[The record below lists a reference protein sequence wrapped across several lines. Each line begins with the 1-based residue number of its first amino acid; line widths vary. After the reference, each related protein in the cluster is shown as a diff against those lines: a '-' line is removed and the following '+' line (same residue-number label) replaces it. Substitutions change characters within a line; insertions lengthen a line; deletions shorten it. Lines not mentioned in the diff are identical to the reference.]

1 MEKSRGLVSIQ
12 EVVVGTSLVVQG
24 LASTSGNTHS
34 NPGWGAKIS
43 HATRHSKKKKEM
55 VVERPVQLKT

>member
-43 HATRHSKKKKEM
+43 HATRHSQKKK
-55 VVERPVQLKT
+55 RNGC